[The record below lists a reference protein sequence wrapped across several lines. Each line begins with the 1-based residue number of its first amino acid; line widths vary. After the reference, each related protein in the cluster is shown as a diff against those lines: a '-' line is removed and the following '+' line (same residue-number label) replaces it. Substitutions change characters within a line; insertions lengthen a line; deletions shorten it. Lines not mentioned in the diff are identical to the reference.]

1 MSDLAPV
8 LTGSRVLVTAQRR
21 SEELAA
27 ALERRGALVDRAP
40 VLSVVAGVD
49 EAELLARTK
58 ELVAEPPD
66 VVVVTTAIGFRS
78 WLEAADASA
87 MLDPLLEVLRAAR
100 LVARGPKA
108 RGALQAAGLLAD
120 WVAESETSREI
131 VDFLLTD
138 GVDGVR
144 IAVQHHGAVDES
156 MDRAFVAAGADVVAL
171 RIYRWGPPADPSAVS
186 RSVRALGEG
195 DYDAVL
201 FTSAPGAAAW
211 LRALQEAGVDEV
223 VRDRSVSGDLLLAAV
238 GPVTAEPLAYAGLL
252 TRQPARARMGALV
265 RLVIEE
271 LGHDWRALPTCQGQL
286 RVRAGGVTLD
296 HRLVQVAP
304 SGLAVLRRLATSPGR
319 VVPREDLLRALPEG
333 SDDLHRVEVA
343 VARLRESLRAGG
355 ADGRIVRT
363 VVKRGYVLSAAPVD
377 HR

>member
-1 MSDLAPV
+1 MSELVPV
-8 LTGSRVLVTAQRR
+8 LTGCRVLVTAQRR
-21 SEELAA
+21 ADELSS
-27 ALERRGALVDRAP
+27 ALARRGAAVDRAP

-49 EAELLARTK
+49 EALLMARTK
-58 ELVAEPPD
+58 ELLADPPD

-78 WLEAADASA
+78 WLEAAETNA
-87 MLDPLLEVLRAAR
+87 LIEPLVEVLRGSR

-108 RGALQAAGLLAD
+108 RGALQAAGLVAD

-138 GVDGVR
+138 GVEGVR
-144 IAVQHHGAVDES
+144 IAVQHHGNLDES
-156 MDRAFVAAGADVVAL
+156 MDRAFVDAGADVVAL
-171 RIYRWGPPADPSAVS
+171 QVYRWGPSPDPAAVS
-186 RSVRALGEG
+186 RSVAALGEG

-211 LRALQEAGVDEV
+211 LRALEAGGVVDV
-223 VRDRSVSGDLLLAAV
+223 VRERSIAGDLMLAAV
-238 GPVTAEPLAYAGLL
+238 GPVTAEPLAYAGFLA
-252 TRQPARARMGALV
+252 RQPSRARMGALV

-271 LGHDWRALPTCQGQL
+271 LGNDWRALATCQGQL
-286 RVRAGGVTLD
+286 RVRAGGATLD
-296 HRLVQVAP
+296 HRPLPVAP

-319 VVPREDLLRALPEG
+319 VVSREDLLRVLPDG

-355 ADGRIVRT
+355 GDGRIVRT
-363 VVKRGYVLSAAPVD
+363 VVKRGYLLAGE
-377 HR
+377 H